1 MRSATVD
8 LTLRETC
15 PECRERLRESGVAVR
30 RPEGDEVARLRVG
43 HAAKLDRRRGLHRD
57 ALRPG
62 EGSAGVVDAQGDLRR
77 ADEPRCRA
85 PRRETR
91 EAYDGPGPEAAGR
104 DDDPAAVHRPGLR
117 GPDG

>member
-1 MRSATVD
+1 MRSATVY

-57 ALRPG
+57 ALGPG
-62 EGSAGVVDAQGDLRR
+62 EGSADVVDAQGDLRR
-77 ADEPRCRA
+77 DDEPRCRA

-91 EAYDGPGPEAAGR
+91 EVHDGLGNEAAVQADAPG
-104 DDDPAAVHRPGLR
+104 AVQCPGL
-117 GPDG
+117 G